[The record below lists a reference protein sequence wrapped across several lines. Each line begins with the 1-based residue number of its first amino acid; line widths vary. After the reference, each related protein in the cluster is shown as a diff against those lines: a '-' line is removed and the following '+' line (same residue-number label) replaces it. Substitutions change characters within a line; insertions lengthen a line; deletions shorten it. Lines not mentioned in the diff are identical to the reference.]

1 MVRRIVRDY
10 YSTTREFSANARLF
24 LIATFLTWVGLS
36 VNQVVF
42 NLYLISA
49 GYAEDLVGGVTSMMG
64 IGMAATALPA
74 GWFADRFGRRACL
87 VAGATIV
94 ALALAARSLWIEP
107 AVLFGA
113 TLALGAGQALGTI
126 AASPFMSENSSP
138 TERTYLFS
146 MQFVV
151 VLLGGILGNTM
162 GGELP
167 GQFARHAGGLAAT
180 PLDAYRLTLLAG
192 AFASLAALLPLAS
205 VREAAQAAHVDAP
218 RVRVRDHRPLLAKLV
233 MNYLLVGMGAG
244 LIMPFFNLYFA
255 HRFGAD
261 ASQIG
266 RYFSVA
272 QVITLVATL
281 LGPLI
286 AQRAGKL
293 VTVTWLQLASLPF
306 LVTLGFEK
314 TLWVAVLAFWGRSAL
329 MQMSSPLLNA
339 YAMERVPAA
348 LRARAVGLDNA
359 AWYVGWSVSSA
370 TAGWVIARFGY
381 DYPYYFTA
389 LLYGVATV
397 TFYFNFRRS
406 EPGSRS
412 S

>member
-1 MVRRIVRDY
+1 MVRRIVQDY

-24 LIATFLTWVGLS
+24 LVATLRTWVGLS
-36 VNQVVF
+36 VSQVVF

-49 GYAEDLVGGVTSMMG
+49 GYAEDLVGGVTAMMG
-64 IGMAATALPA
+64 VGMAATAMPA
-74 GWFADRFGRRACL
+74 GWLADRFGRRACL
-87 VAGATIV
+87 LGGATIV
-94 ALALAARSLWIEP
+94 ALALAARSLSIAP
-107 AVLFGA
+107 PLLFAA
-113 TLALGAGQALGTI
+113 TLLLGSGQALITI
-126 AASPFMSENSSP
+126 ASSPFMTENSSAA
-138 TERTYLFS
+138 ERTHLFS

-167 GQFARHAGGLAAT
+167 GLFARHFGGLAAT
-180 PLDAYRLTLLAG
+180 PLGAYRLTLLAG
-192 AFASLAALLPLAS
+192 AAASLLALWPLAS
-205 VREAAQAAHVDAP
+205 VSEARHAVHVDAA
-218 RVRVRDHRPLLAKLV
+218 RVRARDHRSLLVKLV
-233 MNYLLVGMGAG
+233 TNYLLVGMGAG

-281 LGPLI
+281 VGPVI

-293 VTVTWLQLASLPF
+293 KTVTWLQLASLPF
-306 LVTLGFEK
+306 LVTLGFEN

-339 YAMERVPAA
+339 YAMERVPAG

-370 TAGWVIARFGY
+370 AAGWVIARFGY
-381 DYPYYFTA
+381 EYPYYFTA
-389 LLYGVATV
+389 LFYGLATI
-397 TFYFNFRRS
+397 TFYFNFRKS
-406 EPGSRS
+406 EAAVRG
-412 S
+412 